1 MIPLDQNKLINFKSG
16 LYVVSTPIG
25 NLMDITLNAIKIL
38 KISDVILCED
48 TRVSK
53 KVLEKHNIKNKQL
66 IAYHKFNEKKS
77 LQKVV
82 SLLEDKKIVSIISDA
97 GTPCISD
104 PGSILLNEIT
114 KKKIN
119 IFSIPGPSSVI
130 SAVSISGF
138 SDKFIFYGF
147 FPEKLKDIKKDLEI
161 LSKLNLTIVFFIS
174 AKKFNKNMI
183 YFEKYFSDRKLLI
196 CKELTKMYEEHFR
209 LEVSDIKDLKVN
221 LRGEITL
228 VLSEKLK
235 DESEAH
241 LEEKDKLKIRKMMK
255 KFSIKDIV
263 TEIKKNKDMSKK
275 EIYKYCLEIKNEK

>member
-66 IAYHKFNEKKS
+66 IAYHKFNEKKR

-235 DESEAH
+235 DESNAH

-263 TEIKKNKDMSKK
+263 TEMKKNKDMSKK
-275 EIYKYCLEIKNEK
+275 KIYKYCLEIKNEK

>member
-1 MIPLDQNKLINFKSG
+1 MIPLDQNEFINFKSG

-25 NLMDITLNAIKIL
+25 NLMDITLNALKIL
-38 KISDVILCED
+38 KISDLILCED

-53 KVLEKHNIKNKQL
+53 KVLEKHHIEYKQL
-66 IAYHKFNEKKS
+66 ISYHKFNEKKS

-104 PGSILLNEIT
+104 PGSILINEIV

-119 IFSIPGPSSVI
+119 IFSVPGPSSVI

-174 AKKFNKNMI
+174 AKKFKKNSI
-183 YFEKYFSDRKLLI
+183 YLEKYFFDRKLLI
-196 CKELTKMYEEHFR
+196 CKELTKMFEEHFR
-209 LEVSDIKDLKVN
+209 LKVSDIKDFKVD

-235 DESEAH
+235 DESNIH
-241 LEEKDKLKIRKMMK
+241 LDEKDKSKIRKLMK
-255 KFSIKDIV
+255 KLSIKDIV
-263 TEIKKNKDMSKK
+263 TEIKKNKDISKK
-275 EIYKYCLEIKNEK
+275 EIYKYCLDLKNEK

>member
-25 NLMDITLNAIKIL
+25 NLMDITLNALEIL
-38 KISDVILCED
+38 KLSDLILCED

-53 KVLEKHNIKNKQL
+53 KLLDKHKIKNKQL
-66 IAYHKFNEKKS
+66 LAYHKFNEKKS
-77 LQKVV
+77 IFKVIK
-82 SLLEDKKIVSIISDA
+82 LLENKKIVSIISDA

-104 PGSILLNEIT
+104 PGSILINESI

-119 IFSIPGPSSVI
+119 IFSIPGPSSVT

-147 FPEKLKDIKKDLEI
+147 FPEKKKDIKKDMEI

-174 AKKFNKNMI
+174 AKKFKKNLV
-183 YFEKYFSDRKLLI
+183 FLQKYFLDRKLLI
-196 CKELTKMYEEHFR
+196 CKELTKMYEQHFR
-209 LEVSDIKDLKVN
+209 LKVSEIKDFDTE

-228 VLSEKLK
+228 VLSEKPYN
-235 DESEAH
+235 ESNNKL
-241 LEEKDKLKIRKMMK
+241 LEQDKVKIRKLMTRL
-255 KFSIKDIV
+255 SIKDVV
-263 TEIKKNKDMSKK
+263 TEIKKTKDISKK
-275 EIYKYCLEIKNEK
+275 EIYNYCLKIKNEK

>member
-1 MIPLDQNKLINFKSG
+1 MIPLDQNKLITFKSG

-25 NLMDITLNAIKIL
+25 NLMDITLNALKIL
-38 KISDVILCED
+38 KISDLILCED

-53 KVLEKHNIKNKQL
+53 KVLEKHNIRSKQI

-77 LQKVV
+77 LEKII

-104 PGSILLNEIT
+104 PGSILINEII

-174 AKKFNKNMI
+174 AKKFKKNSI
-183 YFEKYFSDRKLLI
+183 YLEKYFSDRKLLV

-209 LEVSDIKDLKVN
+209 LEVSDLKNFKVDLK
-221 LRGEITL
+221 GEITI

-235 DESEAH
+235 DESKTF
-241 LEEKDKLKIRKMMK
+241 LKDKDKLIIRKLMK
-255 KFSIKDIV
+255 KLSIKDIV
-263 TEIKKNKDMSKK
+263 REIKKNKDISKK
-275 EIYKYCLEIKNEK
+275 EIYTYCLEIKNEK

>member
-1 MIPLDQNKLINFKSG
+1 MIPLDQNEFINFKSG

-25 NLMDITLNAIKIL
+25 NLMDITLNALKIL
-38 KISDVILCED
+38 KISDLILCED

-53 KVLEKHNIKNKQL
+53 KILEKHHIRNKQL
-66 IAYHKFNEKKS
+66 ISYHKFNEKKS

-104 PGSILLNEIT
+104 PGSILINEIV

-174 AKKFNKNMI
+174 AKKFKKNSI
-183 YFEKYFSDRKLLI
+183 YLEKFFFDRKLLI

-209 LEVSDIKDLKVN
+209 LEVSDIKDFKVD

-235 DESEAH
+235 DESNTH
-241 LEEKDKLKIRKMMK
+241 LDEKDKSKIRKLMK
-255 KFSIKDIV
+255 KLSIKDIV
-263 TEIKKNKDMSKK
+263 TEIKKNKDISKK
-275 EIYKYCLEIKNEK
+275 EIYKYCLDLKNEK